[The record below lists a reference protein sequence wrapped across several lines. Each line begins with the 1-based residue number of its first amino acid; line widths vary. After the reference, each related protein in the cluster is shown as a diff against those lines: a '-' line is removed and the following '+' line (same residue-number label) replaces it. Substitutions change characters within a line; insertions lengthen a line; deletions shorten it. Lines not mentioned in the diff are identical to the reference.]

1 MKYSV
6 FIVVLV
12 VLFGSTCFSVPA
24 QAETQHFLIQDDQGN
39 VLSGAVITASETQ
52 SSESR
57 NQSTY
62 EVVQRERQFDPQVL
76 LINQGDLVYFPN
88 HDRIRHHVYSFSQ
101 ARTFEFELYGG
112 DVSPNMD
119 FPEPGLV
126 VLGCNIHDDM
136 VGYVVINDGGP
147 ATMTNELGEATLETG
162 GTTKFDI
169 WHPWLLEQGKPTMS
183 IDTSDYDVIIAVQLP
198 VTEPE
203 KEEESELESRFR
215 RFGG

>member
-6 FIVVLV
+6 YTFVFMGIASSAVAVQ
-12 VLFGSTCFSVPA
+12 A
-24 QAETQHFLIQDDQGN
+24 QTQQFQIQDAEGN
-39 VLSGAVITASETQ
+39 LLSGAVITASVPQPVENTT
-52 SSESR
+52 
-57 NQSTY
+57 NSTY

-88 HDRIRHHVYSFSQ
+88 HDRIRHHVYSFSE

-136 VGYVVINDGGP
+136 VAYIVINDGGP
-147 ATMTNELGEATLETG
+147 AVMTDELGEATLQTG
-162 GTTKFDI
+162 GITRFDI
-169 WHPWLLEQGKPTMS
+169 WHPWLLEQGQSKVTLE
-183 IDTSDYDVIIAVQLP
+183 TSDYEGTISVQLP

-215 RFGG
+215 RFGE